1 VLFCSNHSRNKDHAH
16 DLALICSRKKGAIM
30 PEQTPE
36 IESPL
41 NQLDDSIV
49 AQLIE
54 VGLLARYRND
64 IEGSTEARRRI
75 RAELLS
81 RGWVLPP
88 YTYEGDV

>member
-1 VLFCSNHSRNKDHAH
+1 
-16 DLALICSRKKGAIM
+16 M

>member
-1 VLFCSNHSRNKDHAH
+1 
-16 DLALICSRKKGAIM
+16 M
-30 PEQTPE
+30 PGPTPE
-36 IESPL
+36 IEPPL
-41 NQLDDSIV
+41 NHLDGSIV

-75 RAELLS
+75 REELLT

-88 YTYEGDV
+88 HTYDGDV